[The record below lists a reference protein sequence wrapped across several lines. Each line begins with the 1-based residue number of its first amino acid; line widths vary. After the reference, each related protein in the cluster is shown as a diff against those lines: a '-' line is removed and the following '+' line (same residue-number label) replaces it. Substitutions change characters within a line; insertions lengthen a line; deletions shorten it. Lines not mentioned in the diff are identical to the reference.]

1 MKYRKR
7 VNKDP
12 ILNMAIFLNTFNNNQ
27 MHVKHFFFKFITWT
41 DGRTDRWTTDKLS

>member
-12 ILNMAIFLNTFNNNQ
+12 ILNMDIFLNTFNNNQ
-27 MHVKHFFFKFITWT
+27 MHVKHFFLIHNM
-41 DGRTDRWTTDKLS
+41 DRRTDRQVDDDKLS